1 MKKQQSALIATLTL
15 VVCGLTSVILIVLSA
30 IHRRLGFHYLRLVL
44 GIVAAYV
51 MAAVWPSRS

>member
-44 GIVAAYV
+44 GIVTAYV
-51 MAAVWPSRS
+51 MTAVWPSRS